1 MKKIKII
8 VLFSFFGFILVYSY
22 KGQSTNRVNKG
33 DRVKIS
39 APNVAHK
46 SIVGTVADISSYGVI
61 MRSKD
66 SVLVVPHTAINEV
79 KLSVGRKRNTV
90 NGAII
95 GGVTGALI
103 VGATSASSVQSC
115 SGDGEWCFEGLT
127 IIAGT
132 TGCLLAGG
140 LLGGLIGTFVKSDRW
155 KKVPVS
161 FSMKMQKVT
170 RDEWALQ
177 PVFSVKFSL
186 SK

>member
-8 VLFSFFGFILVYSY
+8 VLFSFFGFILVSSS
-22 KGQSTNRVNKG
+22 KGQSTNRINKG

-66 SVLVVPHTAINEV
+66 SVLVVPHIAINEV

-90 NGAII
+90 SGAII
-95 GGVTGALI
+95 GGATGALI
-103 VGATSASSVQSC
+103 VGVTSASSAQSC
-115 SGDGEWCFEGLT
+115 SGEGEWCMRGPSLIVGST
-127 IIAGT
+127 IGF
-132 TGCLLAGG
+132 LAGG
-140 LLGGLIGTFVKSDRW
+140 LLGGLVGTFVKSDRW
-155 KKVPVS
+155 KEVPVS
-161 FSMKMQKVT
+161 FSMRMQEVT
-170 RDEWALQ
+170 RDEWSLQ
-177 PVFSVKFSL
+177 PVLSVKFSL